1 MGLRK
6 RITSGCAARCVSD
19 CSGKPA
25 AHSSEEVGRY
35 TQRPYL
41 RRSK

>member
-1 MGLRK
+1 MELRK

-19 CSGKPA
+19 CSGKPT
-25 AHSSEEVGRY
+25 AHRSQEVVRC

-41 RRSK
+41 RRRK